1 MTGAT
6 TRTRTGPMPIEKGEE
21 WGSAG
26 SLAPDAPSAASDAE
40 LGRHLSDGVAQ
51 VRPAGG
57 DLARTLGVS
66 EASLRRDAAMLLPV
80 DALDVTLDGEAHRCI
95 AHVVIGSA
103 RRPQV
108 VAANAAFLGS
118 WNVAP
123 RAHPGDGKVD
133 VVSFELGA
141 VDWLKARR
149 RLPTGTHVPHPD
161 IKVRAV
167 TSWAREF
174 DRPVAVHLD
183 RVGGFRA
190 RHIELQVAP
199 DAIVVGV

>member
-1 MTGAT
+1 
-6 TRTRTGPMPIEKGEE
+6 MPIEKGAE
-21 WGSAG
+21 WGSPG
-26 SLAPDAPSAASDAE
+26 SLAPDAPLASSDAE
-40 LGRHLSDGVAQ
+40 LARHLRDGALQ
-51 VRPAGG
+51 VRPTGG
-57 DLARTLGVS
+57 DLARTLGIT

-80 DALDVTLDGEAHRCI
+80 DALDVTLDGEPHRCL

-103 RRPQV
+103 RRPRI
-108 VAANAAFLGS
+108 VAANAAFLGT

-133 VVSFELGA
+133 VVSFDLGV

-161 IKVRAV
+161 IHVRAM

-174 DRPVAVHLD
+174 DRFVAVQLD
-183 RVGGFRA
+183 GIGGFRA
-190 RHIELQVAP
+190 RQIEVHVAP

>member
-1 MTGAT
+1 
-6 TRTRTGPMPIEKGEE
+6 MPIEKGAE

-26 SLAPDAPSAASDAE
+26 SLAPDAPTAASDAE
-40 LGRHLSDGVAQ
+40 LARLLLDGATQ
-51 VRPAGG
+51 VRPTGG

-80 DALDVTLDGEAHRCI
+80 DALDVTLDGQRHRCI
-95 AHVVIGSA
+95 AHVVIGSV

-108 VAANAAFLGS
+108 VAANAAFLGR

-133 VVSFELGA
+133 VVSFGLGA

-161 IKVRAV
+161 IKTRAV
-167 TSWAREF
+167 ASWVQKFE
-174 DRPVAVHLD
+174 RPVAVQLD
-183 RVGGFRA
+183 GVGGFRA
-190 RHIELQVAP
+190 RHVEVQVAP

>member
-1 MTGAT
+1 
-6 TRTRTGPMPIEKGEE
+6 MPIEKGEE
-21 WGSAG
+21 WGRPG
-26 SLAPDAPSAASDAE
+26 SLASDAPSANSDAE
-40 LGRHLSDGVAQ
+40 LARHLRDGANQ
-51 VRPAGG
+51 VRPTGG

-108 VAANAAFLGS
+108 IAANAAFLGP

-167 TSWAREF
+167 RSWSREF
-174 DRPVAVHLD
+174 DRPITVQLD
-183 RVGGFRA
+183 GVGGFRA
-190 RHIELQVAP
+190 RHVEVHVAP